1 MALPRDASR
10 DDPDALLPALLRRER
25 RALARL
31 LSLSESAPARYGA
44 VADAVTARA
53 GRGRRIGVTGPG
65 GAGKSTLIDA
75 LVRELR
81 AAGDTVAVLATDPSS
96 EKTGGALLGDR
107 IRYAPGAVD
116 DGVFFRSVATRGAA
130 GGFAHAGFDQLDLL
144 DAFGFDWLLVEA
156 VGAGQS
162 EVEIAYAVDL
172 TVVALPPAG
181 GDAVQAL
188 KAGLMEAGDCF
199 LVTKGDLP
207 GAEAAAATLRGVIEL
222 RHATNGVALEQLP
235 PVEVVSASSGKGL
248 AELVATLRRLSDR
261 QRSDG
266 SLAARQRERLAR
278 RVRHLALRELEG
290 PLVAAAN
297 EAAARGGAPQTL
309 ARDVMRR
316 LERGGALH

>member
-1 MALPRDASR
+1 M
-10 DDPDALLPALLRRER
+10 
-25 RALARL
+25 
-31 LSLSESAPARYGA
+31 
-44 VADAVTARA
+44 
-53 GRGRRIGVTGPG
+53 
-65 GAGKSTLIDA
+65 
-75 LVRELR
+75 
-81 AAGDTVAVLATDPSS
+81 
-96 EKTGGALLGDR
+96 
-107 IRYAPGAVD
+107 
-116 DGVFFRSVATRGAA
+116 
-130 GGFAHAGFDQLDLL
+130 
-144 DAFGFDWLLVEA
+144 
-156 VGAGQS
+156 
-162 EVEIAYAVDL
+162 
-172 TVVALPPAG
+172 
-181 GDAVQAL
+181 
-188 KAGLMEAGDCF
+188 
-199 LVTKGDLP
+199 
-207 GAEAAAATLRGVIEL
+207 IEL